1 MIGIVISVL
10 TFSAVFFGIFAI
22 NLVLTDLFKSDRQLK
37 LKEVAEELRVQVRQR
52 ARNTLDDQQEFIDSI
67 PDTPQYFSLVSW
79 LRKFG
84 EMTKQAGPNIN
95 PSKIWVQ
102 GIIVSALLCIPVYLF
117 TRNYILIAAI
127 MGAGAAFPL
136 VYVSFKRQQRQ
147 NKLGQQLP
155 DVLDLMSR
163 VLRAGQTAPQA
174 LNAVADEFR
183 DPVGTEFGL
192 CYEQQ
197 NLGLSL
203 DIALKQMAART
214 GLMELK
220 IMVLAMLVQRQTG
233 GNLAELLNKLSKVMR
248 QRVEMKGMIRAM
260 TAEGRMQA
268 ILLLAM
274 PFATWFVLYFL
285 NPDYALKLFDH
296 PGLIFATAGLM
307 VFGALWIRKIVNFD
321 Y

>member
-1 MIGIVISVL
+1 VL
-10 TFSAVFFGIFAI
+10 FV
-22 NLVLTDLFKSDRQLK
+22 V
-37 LKEVAEELRVQVRQR
+37 
-52 ARNTLDDQQEFIDSI
+52 
-67 PDTPQYFSLVSW
+67 
-79 LRKFG
+79 
-84 EMTKQAGPNIN
+84 
-95 PSKIWVQ
+95 
-102 GIIVSALLCIPVYLF
+102 
-117 TRNYILIAAI
+117 
-127 MGAGAAFPL
+127 
-136 VYVSFKRQQRQ
+136 FKRTQRQ

-155 DVLDLMSR
+155 DVLELMSR

-203 DIALKQMAART
+203 DLALRQMAQRT

-233 GNLAELLNKLSKVMR
+233 GNLAELLNKLAKVMR
-248 QRVEMKGMIRAM
+248 QRMEMKGMIRAM

-274 PFATWFVLYFL
+274 PFVTWGVLYML
-285 NPDYALKLFDH
+285 NPNYALKLFDH
-296 PGLIFATAGLM
+296 PVLIGATASLM
-307 VFGALWIRKIVNFD
+307 VIGALWIRKIVNFS

>member
-1 MIGIVISVL
+1 MMGILISVL
-10 TFSAVFFGIFAI
+10 TFSAVFLGIFTI
-22 NLVLTDLFKSDRQLK
+22 NLVLTDLFKIEQQQK

-52 ARNTLDDQQEFIDSI
+52 ARSTIDEQQEFLETI
-67 PDTPQYFSLVSW
+67 PDSPQYFSLIG
-79 LRKFG
+79 LFQKFG
-84 EMTKQAGPNIN
+84 EMTKQAGPNIDT
-95 PSKIWVQ
+95 KKLFLQ
-102 GIIVSALLCIPVYLF
+102 GILISALLCVPVFIF
-117 TRNYILIAAI
+117 TRSYVLIGAI
-127 MGAGAAFPL
+127 VAIGAVFPVL
-136 VYVSFKRQQRQ
+136 YVSFKRQQRQ

-197 NLGLSL
+197 NLGLSM
-203 DIALKQMAART
+203 DVALKQMAART

-268 ILLLAM
+268 ILLLGM
-274 PFATWFVLYFL
+274 PFVTWFVLYML
-285 NPDYALKLFDH
+285 NPNYALKLFDH
-296 PGLIFATAGLM
+296 PVLIFSTASLM
-307 VFGALWIRKIVNFD
+307 AIGALWIRKIVNFE